1 MTQYRHRIHCLYI
14 HKLFNCFFLFLPFPV
29 RGCNLF
35 FPFPA
40 HCRTN
45 LLCIKLVRC
54 LTMAD
59 LIHSNT
65 AVIVSVEEMTGD
77 DVSVINAGEYDQ
89 IPNGESENARFSM
102 MMAGDVP
109 QTDVG
114 GEKTGEAKT
123 QITKEEETQIA
134 ATNSYYRSVAAVIGG
149 WLAVLIKD
157 EVWWRNDLNSVVTG
171 RVLGER
177 ERKEIEGG
185 EKPQI

>member
-1 MTQYRHRIHCLYI
+1 
-14 HKLFNCFFLFLPFPV
+14 
-29 RGCNLF
+29 
-35 FPFPA
+35 
-40 HCRTN
+40 
-45 LLCIKLVRC
+45 
-54 LTMAD
+54 MAD

-77 DVSVINAGEYDQ
+77 DVSVTNAGEYDQ

-157 EVWWRNDLNSVVTG
+157 EVW
-171 RVLGER
+171 
-177 ERKEIEGG
+177 
-185 EKPQI
+185 